1 MKNILFICF
10 LSFFFSSVYSQ
21 SSVSV
26 LSNYVRNVNRFSV
39 LNPQEKVWLHFDN
52 TGYYIGETIWFK
64 AYVVGAAYHDT
75 TFLSRVLHVE
85 LLTPEGMVVDS
96 RKLRIEN
103 GGCHGEFRL
112 KGEYRSG
119 FYEVRAYTRSM
130 LNFGD
135 GCVFSRVF
143 PVYSEPEVIGDYA
156 DKKMDAGGVLIN
168 MREKPEKRGRINMSF
183 YPEGGHA
190 IAGLASRIAFR
201 ASGDDGSDLDIRGRV
216 YNERGESV
224 ASFGTLHQGMGFFEL
239 TPEHTSYKVVAE
251 CGGRKRTFSL
261 EGILPAG
268 YVMRA
273 DHLNDS
279 VLQVRIAKSSSLPA
293 DTIGFSVSC
302 RGVVYSAETFLVGDS
317 PVSFPLSLPAFP
329 AGCLQLT
336 LFNRDGSLLA
346 ERLVFNRCNSSYLTV
361 SCTPDKAFYQPLERI
376 ALDLDVRDG
385 SGKPVSACFSL
396 SVCDASSG
404 IVSGYQDN
412 ILTGLLLSSDV
423 RGYIENP
430 MQYFVDRSRTTRAKL
445 DLLMLVQ
452 GWRRYNWEVMS
463 GVAPF
468 GVKHFAEECLD
479 ISGRVLDYRKD
490 LPVSGVTVTY
500 WMSRDG
506 RSLHGKCRTDSS
518 GCFYFALP
526 DHASFRGKWPL
537 SLGVTAGGKRR
548 HCRILL
554 DRSGPLGRA
563 YTYEDGFV
571 QDTIWAEPERPDSLN
586 KSSVT
591 EMQYLDEVGVK
602 KNRLKSD
609 IVLDVEK
616 DINVL
621 KDRGDIY
628 PSTVGEYLKR
638 CVSVVGDSPG
648 YKFANQK
655 TYYCY
660 QYLQPEI
667 PDKLKGMSITSIEI
681 EKVYE
686 IEIYYSNLFAWKH
699 VVKYGNCLP
708 GPTGPA
714 VFVWVRLYD
723 DGFHEAEQVGV
734 RQTFFSGYSQVKE
747 FYHVDN
753 SKKLPGEADSRRTLY
768 WNPEV
773 RSDSNGKARI
783 NFYNNSS
790 CQNRNVT
797 VGGITARGLFIIK
810 KEDILNQ

>member
-143 PVYSEPEVIGDYA
+143 PVYSEPEVMGDYA

-183 YPEGGHA
+183 YPEGGSA
-190 IAGLASRIAFR
+190 VAGLASRIAFK

-261 EGILPAG
+261 EGIRPAG

-361 SCTPDKAFYQPLERI
+361 SCTPDKEVYQPLERI

-430 MQYFVDRSRTTRAKL
+430 MQYFVDRSRKTRARL

-463 GVAPF
+463 GVTAF
-468 GVKHFAEECLD
+468 GVKHFAEEGLD

-518 GCFYFALP
+518 GCFYFVLP

-591 EMQYLDEVGVK
+591 EMQYLDEVVVK
-602 KNRLKSD
+602 KSGMKPD
-609 IVLDVEK
+609 IVLYVEK
-616 DINVL
+616 DINTL
-621 KDRGDIY
+621 RDKGIDTPYSIA
-628 PSTVGEYLKR
+628 EYLSKR
-638 CVSVVGDSPG
+638 VSAIDIFSGSYG
-648 YKFANQK
+648 RQK
-655 TYYCY
+655 TYYHYTCKKA
-660 QYLQPEI
+660 ETSMRMRA
-667 PDKLKGMSITSIEI
+667 LKATIFSWIVDD
-681 EKVYE
+681 VYK
-686 IEIYYSNLFAWKH
+686 IDIYKKSPVPQHSGVYILTH
-699 VVKYGNCLP
+699 
-708 GPTGPA
+708 
-714 VFVWVRLYD
+714 LYD
-723 DGFHEAEQVGV
+723 DGLHDKYEKGI
-734 RQTFFSGYSQVKE
+734 RRTFYNAYSPSKE
-747 FYHVDN
+747 FYHPDN
-753 SKKLPGEADSRRTLY
+753 SKKLPGEADFRRTLY

-773 RSDSNGKARI
+773 RADSNGKARI
-783 NFYNNSS
+783 NFYNNSG
-790 CQNRNVT
+790 CQNRKVT

-810 KEDILNQ
+810 K